1 MRKNMKVS
9 VFVLSCFFAGLV
21 AHEASA
27 AIKFKRFPTCPEGVV
42 NKKTC
47 ECHAGASGRY
57 HICHT
62 GQYCNTM
69 HGMCW

>member
-1 MRKNMKVS
+1 MGKNLKVS
-9 VFVLSCFFAGLV
+9 VFVLSCLFAGLV

-47 ECHAGASGRY
+47 G
-57 HICHT
+57 
-62 GQYCNTM
+62 
-69 HGMCW
+69 